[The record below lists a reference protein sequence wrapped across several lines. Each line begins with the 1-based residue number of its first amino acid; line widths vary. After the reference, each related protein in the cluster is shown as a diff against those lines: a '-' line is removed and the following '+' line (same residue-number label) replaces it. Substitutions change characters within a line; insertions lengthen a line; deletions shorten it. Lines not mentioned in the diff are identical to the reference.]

1 MKQTEGLYRVTRLVL
16 LLAGGAAALA
26 LALGIFTY
34 VFFMRTVD
42 LPEARAIAE
51 RELRTGTLRFGEQ
64 IQRAA
69 YVYVRRP
76 GDYFRGANGVLAA
89 TDERLLFIGV
99 APRGTLDTPDAPPV
113 ILQQEFVNDT
123 LLEVNPRRV
132 YMASARGVEVRRSGR
147 EARFG
152 STGTNWRAL
161 EELTEYV
168 NSVQQTQR
176 TAAARERRLREAVD
190 RIVAM
195 PLYYTVRRGD
205 AISSLATWF
214 GVSVSDLQEW
224 NRLEGTRIRIGER
237 LLVKPG
243 AAAEAP
249 ARRPDA
255 EVAAPG

>member
-16 LLAGGAAALA
+16 LLAGGVVGLA
-26 LALGIFTY
+26 LALGVFAYI
-34 VFFMRTVD
+34 FFMRTVD

-51 RELRTGTLRFGEQ
+51 RELRTGTLRFGED
-64 IQRAA
+64 IHRAA

-89 TDERLLFIGV
+89 TDERLVFIGV
-99 APRGTLDTPDAPPV
+99 APRGTLNTPDAPPV
-113 ILQQEFVNDT
+113 ILQQEFINDT
-123 LLEVNPRRV
+123 MLEVNPRRV
-132 YMASARGVEVRRSGR
+132 YMATAPGVEVRRSGR

-152 STGTNWRAL
+152 STRANWRAL
-161 EELTEYV
+161 EELAEYV
-168 NSVQQTQR
+168 NSVQQAQR
-176 TAAARERRLREAVD
+176 TAAAREIRLREAVD

-205 AISSLATWF
+205 AISTIANWF
-214 GVSVSDLQEW
+214 GVSVSDLQQW
-224 NRLEGTRIRIGER
+224 NRLESTRIRIGER

-243 AAAEAP
+243 SANEAAAQ
-249 ARRPDA
+249 RPDA